1 MKIKLVER
9 ILGISRETV
18 RYYEKEHLI
27 NPKHCENKYR
37 EYEDSD
43 IKQLKLI
50 LVMRKLGVSVAD
62 IRGLL
67 RGELNLGSV
76 LESNILRLKK
86 EQEDIARS
94 IQICEE
100 ITAETVEEFDTDHY
114 FDVLKNLEDIQDR
127 ERVRREDFLPVCIE
141 EKPIPDQMVSAH

>member
-43 IKQLKLI
+43 IEQLKLI

-67 RGELNLGSV
+67 RGELSLGSV
-76 LESNILRLKK
+76 LESNIQQLKK
-86 EQEDIARS
+86 EQENIARS

-100 ITAETVEEFDTDHY
+100 ITAETIEEMDTDHY
-114 FDVLKNLEDIQDR
+114 FDVLIKKPDIEDRKVVQKG
-127 ERVRREDFLPVCIE
+127 DFLPVCVDDE
-141 EKPIPDQMVSAH
+141 PITNLMVSAH